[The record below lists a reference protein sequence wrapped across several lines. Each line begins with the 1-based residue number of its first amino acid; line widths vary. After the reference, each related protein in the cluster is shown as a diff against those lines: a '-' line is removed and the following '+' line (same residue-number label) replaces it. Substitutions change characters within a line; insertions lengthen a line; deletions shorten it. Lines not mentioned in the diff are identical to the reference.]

1 VAEPLQFTAHL
12 RCIYGIIPVVSD
24 VEPTSKLRLTTTEEL
39 LRAVELGIV
48 DRTEARSL
56 LGLGVKRGRFAK
68 IQPRAAGRFSKSE
81 QVLPF
86 NRFSGPSKQAMVLA
100 QEAAQTE
107 GRANIQTLDMLLALA
122 QDRASVGGRALAAL
136 GVDED
141 KIRAAA
147 QTARATAETT
157 VEGIGPT
164 AELKQV
170 VERAFKAVEYSGDIG
185 TEHLLLA
192 LATGDGVAGSVLRDL
207 GLTEQAIRT
216 AIRA

>member
-1 VAEPLQFTAHL
+1 MSQ
-12 RCIYGIIPVVSD
+12 
-24 VEPTSKLRLTTTEEL
+24 VEPTNNLRLTTTDEL

-56 LGLGVKRGRFAK
+56 LGLGVRRGRFARV
-68 IQPRAAGRFSKSE
+68 QPRAAGKFSKSE

-86 NRFSGPSKQAMVLA
+86 NRFSGQSKKAMVLA
-100 QEAAQTE
+100 QEAAQAD
-107 GRANIQTLDMLLALA
+107 GRTNIRTLDMLLALT

-147 QTARATAETT
+147 QTAQATAETT

-170 VERAFKAVEYSGDIG
+170 VEHAFKAVEYPGDIG

-192 LATGDGVAGSVLRDL
+192 LATGDGIASSVLRDL
-207 GLTEQAIRT
+207 GLTEQSIRAAIRG
-216 AIRA
+216 

>member
-1 VAEPLQFTAHL
+1 MSQ
-12 RCIYGIIPVVSD
+12 
-24 VEPTSKLRLTTTEEL
+24 VEPTNNLRLTTTDEL

-68 IQPRAAGRFSKSE
+68 VQPRAAGKFSKSE

-86 NRFSGPSKQAMVLA
+86 NRFSGQSKKAMVLA
-100 QEAAQTE
+100 QEAAQAD
-107 GRANIQTLDMLLALA
+107 GRTNIRTLDMLLALT

-136 GVDED
+136 GVDGD

-147 QTARATAETT
+147 QTAQATAETT

-170 VERAFKAVEYSGDIG
+170 VEHAFKAVEYPGDIG

-207 GLTEQAIRT
+207 GLTEPSIRA

>member
-1 VAEPLQFTAHL
+1 MSQ
-12 RCIYGIIPVVSD
+12 
-24 VEPTSKLRLTTTEEL
+24 VEPTNNLRLTTTDEL

-68 IQPRAAGRFSKSE
+68 VQPRAAGKFSKSE

-86 NRFSGPSKQAMVLA
+86 NRFSGQSKKAMVLA
-100 QEAAQTE
+100 QEAAQAD
-107 GRANIQTLDMLLALA
+107 GRTNIRTLDMLLALT

-136 GVDED
+136 GVDGD

-147 QTARATAETT
+147 QTAQATAETT

-170 VERAFKAVEYSGDIG
+170 VEHAFKAVEYPGDIG

-207 GLTEQAIRT
+207 GLTEQSIRA

>member
-1 VAEPLQFTAHL
+1 MSQ
-12 RCIYGIIPVVSD
+12 
-24 VEPTSKLRLTTTEEL
+24 VEPTNNLRLTTTDEL

-68 IQPRAAGRFSKSE
+68 VQPRAAGKFSKSE

-86 NRFSGPSKQAMVLA
+86 NRFSGQSKKAMVLA
-100 QEAAQTE
+100 QEAAQAD
-107 GRANIQTLDMLLALA
+107 GRTNIRTLDMLLALT

-147 QTARATAETT
+147 QTAQATAETT

-170 VERAFKAVEYSGDIG
+170 VEHAFKAVEYPGDIG

-207 GLTEQAIRT
+207 GLTEPSIRA

>member
-1 VAEPLQFTAHL
+1 M
-12 RCIYGIIPVVSD
+12 SD
-24 VEPTSKLRLTTTEEL
+24 IDPTSKLRLTTTDEL

-48 DRTEARSL
+48 DRSEARSL

-68 IQPRAAGRFSKSE
+68 IQPRAAGKFSKSD

-86 NRFSGPSKQAMVLA
+86 NRFSGQSKKAMVIA
-100 QEAAQTE
+100 QEAAQTD

-122 QDRASVGGRALAAL
+122 QDRASVSGRALAAL

-157 VEGIGPT
+157 IEGLGPT
-164 AELKQV
+164 AELKEV
-170 VERAFKAVEYSGDIG
+170 VERAFEAVEYPGDIG
-185 TEHLLLA
+185 TEHLLVA
-192 LATGDGVAGSVLRDL
+192 LATGDGLASAALRDL
-207 GLTEQAIRT
+207 GLTEQAIRA
-216 AIRA
+216 AIRT

>member
-1 VAEPLQFTAHL
+1 MSQ
-12 RCIYGIIPVVSD
+12 
-24 VEPTSKLRLTTTEEL
+24 VEPTNNLRLTTTDEL

-68 IQPRAAGRFSKSE
+68 VQPRAAGKFSKSE

-86 NRFSGPSKQAMVLA
+86 NRFSGQSKKAMVHA
-100 QEAAQTE
+100 QEAAQAD
-107 GRANIQTLDMLLALA
+107 GRTNIRTLDMLLALT

-147 QTARATAETT
+147 QTAQATAETT

-170 VERAFKAVEYSGDIG
+170 VESAFKAVEYPGDIG

-192 LATGDGVAGSVLRDL
+192 LAIGDGVAGSVLRDL
-207 GLTEQAIRT
+207 GLTEQTIRT

>member
-1 VAEPLQFTAHL
+1 MSE
-12 RCIYGIIPVVSD
+12 
-24 VEPTSKLRLTTTEEL
+24 VESTIKLRLTTTDEL

-56 LGLGVKRGRFAK
+56 LGLGVRRGRFARV
-68 IQPRAAGRFSKSE
+68 QPRAAGKFSRSD

-86 NRFSGPSKQAMVLA
+86 NRFSGQSKRAMVIA
-100 QEAAQTE
+100 QEAAQAD
-107 GRANIQTLDMLLALA
+107 GRTNIRTLDMLLALT
-122 QDRASVGGRALAAL
+122 QDRASVSGRALAAL

-147 QTARATAETT
+147 QTAHAPAETT
-157 VEGIGPT
+157 VEGMGPT

-170 VERAFKAVEYSGDIG
+170 VERAFKAVDYPDDIG

-192 LATGDGVAGSVLRDL
+192 LATGDGVASAVLGAL
-207 GLTEQAIRT
+207 GLTDQAIRT
-216 AIRA
+216 ATGA

>member
-1 VAEPLQFTAHL
+1 M
-12 RCIYGIIPVVSD
+12 SD
-24 VEPTSKLRLTTTEEL
+24 VEPTSKLRLTTTDEL

-86 NRFSGPSKQAMVLA
+86 NRFSGPSKQAMLLA
-100 QEAAQTE
+100 QEAAQAD
-107 GRANIQTLDMLLALA
+107 GRANIRTLDMLLALTL
-122 QDRASVGGRALAAL
+122 DRASVGGRALAAL

-141 KIRAAA
+141 KIRGAA
-147 QTARATAETT
+147 QTARAPAETS

-170 VERAFKAVEYSGDIG
+170 VERAFKAVEYPGDIG

-192 LATGDGVAGSVLRDL
+192 LATGDGVASAVLGTL
-207 GLTEQAIRT
+207 GLTEQAIRAAT
-216 AIRA
+216 RG